1 MSFILDALKKSETER
16 QQQTGGEF
24 STLPTSTA
32 SPRTARWFWLL
43 AILLAI
49 NVAVLLG
56 VLLRPDVR
64 TASTPVVV
72 APELLPVPVEQPEA
86 EARPTTT
93 STFADQVEAARRQQA
108 TVESQAPVIEA
119 PAPAPAV
126 TPQPAASASGSRI
139 PTIDELRLNGSLQ
152 LPDLRID
159 IHVFSD
165 KPDDRFVFI
174 NMVKHREQ
182 SQLAEGPV
190 VREITTDG
198 VILQHQGRTFLLPRE

>member
-24 STLPTSTA
+24 STVPTSA
-32 SPRTARWFWLL
+32 AKPRPARWFWLL
-43 AILLAI
+43 ATLLAI
-49 NVAVLLG
+49 NIAVLLG

-64 TASTPVVV
+64 TASTPVEV
-72 APELLPVPVEQPEA
+72 APELVPVPVEQPLA
-86 EARPTTT
+86 DARPTATP
-93 STFADQVEAARRQQA
+93 TFADQLEAARRQQPEVD
-108 TVESQAPVIEA
+108 TRSPVIEA

-126 TPQPAASASGSRI
+126 TAQPVASTSSSRLQ
-139 PTIDELRLNGSLQ
+139 TIDELRLDGSLQ
-152 LPDLRID
+152 LPELHID

>member
-1 MSFILDALKKSETER
+1 
-16 QQQTGGEF
+16 
-24 STLPTSTA
+24 
-32 SPRTARWFWLL
+32 
-43 AILLAI
+43 
-49 NVAVLLG
+49 
-56 VLLRPDVR
+56 
-64 TASTPVVV
+64 
-72 APELLPVPVEQPEA
+72 
-86 EARPTTT
+86 
-93 STFADQVEAARRQQA
+93 
-108 TVESQAPVIEA
+108 
-119 PAPAPAV
+119 
-126 TPQPAASASGSRI
+126 
-139 PTIDELRLNGSLQ
+139 LRLNGSLQ